1 MKTKNSALRNPGRPR
16 EFDSEQVLDAA
27 IQQFTLQGYHGSS
40 IASLSQAT
48 GLTAGSLYKAY
59 TDKRGLFNAALQRYV
74 SVNNQRL
81 EQQLASVDSGLAGI
95 RLLLNHYLNRSSDE
109 AGRIGCLVVST
120 ANELAASDP
129 QIATQVAGLMD
140 RYRQRFLRY
149 LQQGIKDGSINP
161 TLDADNT
168 ASLLLAMSQ
177 GIRVLGKSELTA
189 QRARQIEQSVMDLL
203 LPY

>member
-1 MKTKNSALRNPGRPR
+1 MKTKNALSRSPGRPR

-27 IQQFTLQGYHGSS
+27 IRQFTLQGYHGSS
-40 IASLSQAT
+40 IATLSQAT

-59 TDKRGLFNAALQRYV
+59 TDKRGLFCAALQHYI

-81 EQQLASVDSGLAGI
+81 DQQLTTVDSGLAAI
-95 RLLLNHYLNRSSDE
+95 RLLLAHYVNRSSGE

-120 ANELAASDP
+120 ANELAATDP
-129 QIATQVAGLMD
+129 QIAAQVAGLMD

-149 LQQGIKDGSINP
+149 LQQGINDGSINP
-161 TLDADNT
+161 TLNADNT

-189 QRARQIEQSVMDLL
+189 QRAAQIEQSVRDLL
-203 LPY
+203 QP